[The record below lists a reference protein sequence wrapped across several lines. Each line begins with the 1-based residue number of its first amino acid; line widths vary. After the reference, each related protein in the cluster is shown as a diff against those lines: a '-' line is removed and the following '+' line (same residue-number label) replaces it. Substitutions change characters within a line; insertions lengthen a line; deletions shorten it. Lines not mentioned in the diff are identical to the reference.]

1 MNRVTNFKIKAT
13 VVLTEM
19 PVDVELMVD
28 KVHWLTID
36 QQAQAKLIWDTVKEQ
51 YPLAMDI
58 AILNG
63 NTMTHVS
70 YIDASTIKVS

>member
-1 MNRVTNFKIKAT
+1 MSITDFKISAT

-51 YPLAMDI
+51 YPLAKDI
-58 AILNG
+58 KILNG
-63 NTMTHVS
+63 KTMTNVS
-70 YIDASTIKVS
+70 NREHS